1 MDRHRLPLKMHR
13 FLLSAEDINDN
24 FALLSRDEA
33 KHALKVLRLCDGD
46 QVEAMDG
53 RGRAWRGT
61 LKVSGREVGIALD
74 EPLPCTEAPVEL
86 TVYMGLVK
94 GEKLELIAQKLTEI
108 GVSKLVPVRMERSVM
123 QIAPA
128 DAAKKLERPRRIAK
142 EALKQCGRTREMEIS
157 DPLDFSVLAE
167 KVSVHQRCF
176 VFWENARDVRLL
188 DIFRQEPGLDD
199 LACVIGPEGGISEKE
214 METLIS
220 AGACPLTLG
229 KRILRAET
237 AAIAASAEI
246 LALWGDM

>member
-1 MDRHRLPLKMHR
+1 MHR
-13 FLLSAEDINDN
+13 FLLSAQDINGGL
-24 FALLSRDEA
+24 ATLSQDEA
-33 KHALKVLRLCDGD
+33 KHALKVLRLSDGD
-46 QVEAMDG
+46 EVEAMDG
-53 RGRAWRGT
+53 HGRAWRGP
-61 LKVSGREVGIALD
+61 LRVNGREVGIELD
-74 EPLPCTEAPVEL
+74 APLPSTEAPVEL

-108 GVSKLVPVRMERSVM
+108 GVSRLVPVRMERSVM

-128 DAAKKLERPRRIAK
+128 DAAKKLERPRRIAT
-142 EALKQCGRTREMEIS
+142 EALKQCGRTREMEIT
-157 DPLDFSVLAE
+157 DPMDFPALCE
-167 KVSVHQRCF
+167 KVSGHQKCF

-188 DIFRQEPGLDD
+188 DVFRQQPELND

-214 METLIS
+214 REALIC

>member
-1 MDRHRLPLKMHR
+1 MHR
-13 FLLSAEDINDN
+13 FLLSAQDINGGL
-24 FALLSRDEA
+24 ATLSQDEA
-33 KHALKVLRLCDGD
+33 KHALKVLRLSDGD
-46 QVEAMDG
+46 EVEAMDG
-53 RGRAWRGT
+53 QGRAWRGT
-61 LKVSGREVGIALD
+61 LRVNGREVGIELD
-74 EPLPCTEAPVEL
+74 APLPSTEAPVEL

-108 GVSKLVPVRMERSVM
+108 GVSRLVPVRMERSVM

-142 EALKQCGRTREMEIS
+142 EALKQCGRTREMEIT
-157 DPLDFSVLAE
+157 DPLDFPSLCE
-167 KVSVHQRCF
+167 KVSRHQKCF

-188 DIFRQEPGLDD
+188 DVFRQQPELND

-214 METLIS
+214 MEALIC